1 MPAPQISSPFL
12 DLRRMDCMEL
22 MAQYPDKHF
31 ELAIVDPPYGIG
43 VDKNQ
48 ISRSS
53 TKPRLDGKARAQHGF
68 KAYKETSWDESTP
81 GKEYFSELFRV
92 SKNQIV
98 WGANYFTNFLPASMG
113 WIFWDKGQDL
123 DMSDGELAFSSFQR
137 ALRRIVMNRCKISE
151 NGGNIHPTQKP
162 VALYNWLLENYA
174 NPGDKI
180 LDTHMGS
187 GSIAIACHYRQHHL
201 TACELDEDYF
211 RDACKRIE
219 KETRQLT
226 FI

>member
-31 ELAIVDPPYGIG
+31 ELAIVDPPYGIDCAKTINIKN
-43 VDKNQ
+43 DKKGFTGNLLHESKSWDDEIPPAEYFAEIKRVSLNQ
-48 ISRSS
+48 I
-53 TKPRLDGKARAQHGF
+53 
-68 KAYKETSWDESTP
+68 
-81 GKEYFSELFRV
+81 
-92 SKNQIV
+92 I
-98 WGANYFTNFLPASMG
+98 WGGNYFTEHLKPVKG
-113 WIFWDKGQDL
+113 WIFWSKKETKMQGSNF
-123 DMSDGELAFSSFQR
+123 SDGEMAWTSFKSVTRLFEYGWIGIDYCNKDEAKQ
-137 ALRRIVMNRCKISE
+137 
-151 NGGNIHPTQKP
+151 HPTQKP

-174 NPGDKI
+174 KPGDKI

>member
-1 MPAPQISSPFL
+1 
-12 DLRRMDCMEL
+12 MDCMEL
-22 MAQYPDKHF
+22 MVQYPDKHF

-43 VDKNQ
+43 RDGGETGKNWKHYECKQ
-48 ISRSS
+48 WDS
-53 TKPRLDGKARAQHGF
+53 KPP
-68 KAYKETSWDESTP
+68 E
-81 GKEYFSELFRV
+81 KEYFEQLFRI
-92 SKNQIV
+92 SQNQII
-98 WGANYFTNFLPASMG
+98 WGANYFTNFMPASMG

-123 DMSDGELAFSSFQR
+123 SMSDGELAFSSFQR

-174 NPGDKI
+174 KPGDKI

-187 GSIAIACHYRQHHL
+187 GSIAIACHYRKHHL
-201 TACELDEDYF
+201 TACELDKDYF
-211 RDACKRIE
+211 QDACKRIE
-219 KETRQLT
+219 KETRQLA

>member
-1 MPAPQISSPFL
+1 MPTPQISSPFL

-43 VDKNQ
+43 EDGKSNHSRNQICQSTKFTPKAWDKN
-48 ISRSS
+48 
-53 TKPRLDGKARAQHGF
+53 PPAV
-68 KAYKETSWDESTP
+68 
-81 GKEYFSELFRV
+81 EYFEELKRV
-92 SKNQIV
+92 SRHQII
-98 WGANYFTNFLPASMG
+98 WGANHMMDRISKASTS
-113 WIFWDKGQDL
+113 WIVWDKVNYG
-123 DMSDGELAFSSFQR
+123 SDFADAELAFTSHAKAVRIFKFQW
-137 ALRRIVMNRCKISE
+137 
-151 NGGNIHPTQKP
+151 NGMMQGDMKNKEQRVHPTQKP

-174 NPGDKI
+174 KPGGKI

-211 RDACKRIE
+211 RDACNRIE